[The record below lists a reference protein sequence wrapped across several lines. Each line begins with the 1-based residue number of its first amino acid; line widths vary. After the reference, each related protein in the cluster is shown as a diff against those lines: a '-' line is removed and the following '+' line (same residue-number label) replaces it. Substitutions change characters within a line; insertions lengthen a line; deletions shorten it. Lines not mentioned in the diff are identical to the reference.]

1 MNVLKTKDLTKIY
14 GSGTTEVIALNHANI
29 SVDQGEFVAVIGT
42 SGSGKSTLL
51 HLLGGLDSPTGGN
64 VLIEG
69 NDIFTMKDLSLIHI

>member
-42 SGSGKSTLL
+42 SGSGKSTLRQSRNGIRL
-51 HLLGGLDSPTGGN
+51 RWR
-64 VLIEG
+64 
-69 NDIFTMKDLSLIHI
+69 K

>member
-42 SGSGKSTLL
+42 SGSGKSTLRQFRNGIRL
-51 HLLGGLDSPTGGN
+51 RWR
-64 VLIEG
+64 
-69 NDIFTMKDLSLIHI
+69 K